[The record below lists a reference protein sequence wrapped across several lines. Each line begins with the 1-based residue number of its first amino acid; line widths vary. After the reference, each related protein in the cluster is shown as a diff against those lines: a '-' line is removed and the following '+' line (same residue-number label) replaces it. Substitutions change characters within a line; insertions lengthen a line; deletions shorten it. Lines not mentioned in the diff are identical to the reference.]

1 MSSDGVY
8 LLYHYNPSSAAAIIF
23 IVLFGISAIFHI
35 YQLSAKRTWY
45 FIPFIIG
52 GLFEFIGYL
61 GRYMN
66 SRQAYAKWTL
76 GPYLL
81 QSLFILLAP
90 AFFAA
95 SIYMVLGRIILLTD
109 GEQYSLIRARW
120 LTKIFVTG
128 DVLSF
133 LMQSSGGGILA
144 TAKTVSTTDMGNH
157 IITGGLVVQVL
168 FFAFFI
174 VTAGVF
180 HFRIKK
186 ENGGSVASAVPW
198 QQYLMILYLA
208 STFIM
213 IRSLFRIAEYVQG
226 TDGSLLSTE
235 TYIYIFDATLM
246 FIVMVIFNVRHP
258 SAIIQGKGQ
267 QYHVAAPTGSRD
279 GYAME
284 DRTASASKY
293 HNRQYT
299 REEV

>member
-8 LLYHYNPSSAAAIIF
+8 LLYHYNPSTAAALIF
-23 IVLFGISAIFHI
+23 IILFGITAIVHI
-35 YQLSAKRTWY
+35 FQLITKRTWY

-52 GLFEFIGYL
+52 GLFEFVGYIGRL
-61 GRYMN
+61 MS
-66 SRQAYAKWTL
+66 SRQAYGHWTV
-76 GPYLL
+76 GPYII
-81 QSLFILLAP
+81 QSLLILLAP

-95 SIYMVLGRIILLTD
+95 SIYMVLGRIIVLTD
-109 GEQYSLIRARW
+109 GEQYSVIRARW

-133 LMQSSGGGILA
+133 LMQSSGGGMLA
-144 TAKTVSTTDMGNH
+144 STKTASGVKMGEN

-168 FFAFFI
+168 FFAFFL

-180 HFRIKK
+180 HFRITKG
-186 ENGGSVASAVPW
+186 NGGSSASAVPW

-213 IRSLFRIAEYVQG
+213 IRSLFRIVEYVQG
-226 TDGSLLSTE
+226 NDGYLLSTE

-267 QYHVAAPTGSRD
+267 QYHAAAPTGSRD
-279 GYAME
+279 GYLME
-284 DRTASASKY
+284 DRTPSSSKY
-293 HNRQYT
+293 HNRQYAQ
-299 REEV
+299 EEV

>member
-1 MSSDGVY
+1 MSTDGGKY
-8 LLYHYNPSSAAAIIF
+8 LLYHYNPSSAPAAIF
-23 IVLFGISAIFHI
+23 IVLFGITAILHL
-35 YQLSAKRTWY
+35 YQLIKRRTWY
-45 FIPFIIG
+45 FIPFVIG
-52 GLFEFIGYL
+52 GICYIG
-61 GRYMN
+61 RFMN
-66 SRQAYAKWTL
+66 SRQAYAEWTL

-95 SIYMVLGRIILLTD
+95 SIYMVLGRIIVLTD

-120 LTKIFVTG
+120 LTKIFVAG

-133 LMQSSGGGILA
+133 MMQSSGGGMLA
-144 TAKTVSTTDMGNH
+144 TAKTPDSIQRGQN
-157 IITGGLVVQVL
+157 IITGGLVVQVI

-174 VTAGVF
+174 VSAGVF
-180 HFRIKK
+180 HFRITRG
-186 ENGGSVASAVPW
+186 NGGSAAAAVPW

-226 TDGSLLSTE
+226 NDGYLLSTE

-246 FIVMVIFNVRHP
+246 FIVTVIFNVRHP

-267 QYHVAAPTGSRD
+267 QYHAAAPTGSRD

-284 DRTASASKY
+284 DRTPSAGKY